1 MKQKKKIPI
10 WPFIGI
16 FVVLVTLTVS
26 INLFK
31 KDIALLE
38 IPNNAGVSLLETRD
52 STLVYTFQD
61 GRVVSWDWTLLQ
73 QQGDFKA
80 VSDRVII
87 LDSTRL
93 ASISTTGKKLLTLYN
108 LPDGKKL
115 MIAAENVFDPS
126 ASK

>member
-52 STLVYTFQD
+52 STLVCTFQD